1 MNKLL
6 TITFVLNTI
15 QLKSAYNGRYK
26 KSISEKEGIHF
37 CGVLDYAEW
46 ADRMYQKLIAICE
59 RFVPWWK
66 SLFLVEVL

>member
-1 MNKLL
+1 ML

-26 KSISEKEGIHF
+26 KSISEKEGIYF

-46 ADRMYQKLIAICE
+46 TDRMY
-59 RFVPWWK
+59 
-66 SLFLVEVL
+66 